1 MPVKTRRR
9 KKISRPKRSASR
21 QRFRVKA
28 PGLPRLHVPPKQQR
42 ELAGIACLAI
52 AALVTLAVLVPT
64 EGSAMH
70 VLRQGLIGFFGWGVI
85 FLIAVAGAAGV
96 ELLAPWIE
104 VMTLGRVLGLALL
117 LASVLGLLDLPGG
130 GGGSVGRAEGEAL
143 RNIAGS
149 AGSVLILAAV
159 LLGSLVLAF
168 DVSISGLLAA
178 IQARYAQ

>member
-9 KKISRPKRSASR
+9 KKISRPKRPASR
-21 QRFRVKA
+21 QRFGVKA

-70 VLRQGLIGFFGWGVI
+70 VLRQGLIGV
-85 FLIAVAGAAGV
+85 AVAAGV

-130 GGGSVGRAEGEAL
+130 GGGSVGRAE
-143 RNIAGS
+143 
-149 AGSVLILAAV
+149 
-159 LLGSLVLAF
+159 
-168 DVSISGLLAA
+168 
-178 IQARYAQ
+178 